1 MESTGTITFASRAFD
16 ALRAAINEHT
26 DSEDTSITVDEDT
39 RYESKS
45 LMSDEDL
52 AHHLVRVATASPRTT
67 VPPGA
72 TAVAY
77 TGVDVAGTGERTVIA
92 LAIPHNSHATDDN
105 PEWTAL
111 LQILEKHDAT
121 GAFAHRDG
129 EHRWLTEFGDR
140 AVHDA
145 TTQTMAAQILRAE
158 TAEPRLTAARGDVPA
173 ACQGASVASSA
184 VDTGQHI
191 QQLAQRV
198 VALREAYYQGEPLV
212 ADADY
217 DALEDE
223 LRGLIEAHPDLTPD
237 PNPLDRVGAPATLHA
252 PVRHSRPMLS
262 LEKATTFEQVA
273 AFFHRFPGQPVVVM
287 PKLDGL
293 SLALVYQEGRLARA
307 VTRGDGTTGDDVTVL
322 VRALVDAVPER
333 IDVPGRVEVRGEA
346 VMLRSTFLAYNNA
359 HPTKPLINPRNAAA
373 GTLRAKDP
381 ATVAERRLQFFGF
394 DLDTPADSAA
404 EDLQEGLAALGIT
417 AADMRHCADAEQAQ
431 VAITAIERTRNDLD
445 YDLDGAVLRLADR
458 DAYAAAGTRSN
469 SPRGALAFKFAA
481 EEKTTVL
488 VEVVW
493 DVGKTGKIVPVALL
507 EPVFVGGTTVTKA
520 TLANQE
526 VIRARDIKIGD
537 TVLVRRAGD
546 VIPFVAG
553 VLDAS
558 QRTGE
563 EREIVPPTTCPSC
576 QQPVTEQGNSRE
588 LFCSNVSCPAQ
599 TVRRLIHWASRAAA
613 DIDAIGPVWIERLAE
628 AGLLES
634 PADFYTLTKERLLEF
649 DRIGEVSAAR
659 MIDSIDASRQVGMRR
674 ALIGLAI
681 PMASEGTAARLARA
695 GFRSL
700 EEVADAG
707 EERLVAVEDIGPK
720 VAASLVAHLTR
731 LRPELQRLRAAG
743 VSLDVRE
750 EDLPP
755 VVAADAPLAGKT
767 VVITG
772 AISDPR
778 SGEKVARPTFQRLC
792 EKAGATAAS
801 SVSANT
807 DLLITGAGVG
817 QSKLTRAQN
826 LGVEIVDQVEIWKV
840 LITAKVV

>member
-1 MESTGTITFASRAFD
+1 ME
-16 ALRAAINEHT
+16 
-26 DSEDTSITVDEDT
+26 
-39 RYESKS
+39 
-45 LMSDEDL
+45 
-52 AHHLVRVATASPRTT
+52 
-67 VPPGA
+67 
-72 TAVAY
+72 
-77 TGVDVAGTGERTVIA
+77 TGERIQE
-92 LAIPHNSHATDDN
+92 LA
-105 PEWTAL
+105 
-111 LQILEKHDAT
+111 
-121 GAFAHRDG
+121 
-129 EHRWLTEFGDR
+129 DR
-140 AVHDA
+140 
-145 TTQTMAAQILRAE
+145 I
-158 TAEPRLTAARGDVPA
+158 
-173 ACQGASVASSA
+173 
-184 VDTGQHI
+184 
-191 QQLAQRV
+191 
-198 VALREAYYQGEPLV
+198 VALRDAYYQGSPLV
-212 ADADY
+212 ADAEY

-223 LRGLIEAHPDLTPD
+223 LRALIGAHPDLTPD
-237 PNPLDRVGAPATLHA
+237 PNPLEQVGAPAVLHA

-262 LEKATTFEQVA
+262 LEKATKPEQVA
-273 AFFHRFPGQPVVVM
+273 AFFERFPGQPVVVM

-293 SLALVYQEGRLARA
+293 SLALVFEDGRLVRA
-307 VTRGDGTTGDDVTVL
+307 VTRGDGTTGDDVTML
-322 VRALVDAVPER
+322 VRALVDGVPER
-333 IDVPGRVEVRGEA
+333 IGLSGRVEVRGEA
-346 VMLRSTFLAYNNA
+346 VMLRSTFLAYNTA
-359 HPTKPLINPRNAAA
+359 HPDKPLINPRNAAA

-381 ATVAERRLQFFGF
+381 ATVAGRRLQFFGF
-394 DLDTPADSAA
+394 DLDTPADAA
-404 EDLQEGLAALGIT
+404 AVDLVEGLAALGIMG
-417 AADMRHCADAEQAQ
+417 AQMRHCADAEQAQ
-431 VAITAIERTRNDLD
+431 AAITAIERSRNELD

-481 EEKTTVL
+481 EEKTTL
-488 VEVVW
+488 LAEVVW
-493 DVGKTGKIVPVALL
+493 DVGKTGKIVPVAWL

-558 QRTGE
+558 KRTGE
-563 EREIVPPTTCPSC
+563 EREIVPPTACPSC
-576 QQPVTEQGNSRE
+576 AQPVTEQGNSRE
-588 LFCSNVSCPAQ
+588 LFCTNASCPAQ

-628 AGLLES
+628 AGILES

-659 MIDSIDASRQVGMRR
+659 MIDSIDASRQVGLRR

-681 PMASEGTAARLARA
+681 PMASDGTAARLARA
-695 GFRSL
+695 GFGSL

-720 VAASLVAHLTR
+720 VAASLVEHLTR
-731 LRPELQRLRAAG
+731 LRPELERLRAAG
-743 VSLDVRE
+743 VCLDVRE

-755 VVAADAPLAGKT
+755 VVAAGAPLAGKA

-792 EKAGATAAS
+792 EKAGATVAS

-807 DLLITGAGVG
+807 DLLVTGAGVG
-817 QSKLTRAQN
+817 ESKLAKAEK
-826 LGVEIVDQVEIWKV
+826 LGVEVIDQGEIWQR
-840 LITAKVV
+840 LIDAKVV